1 MTVGAGPG
9 PAAATAPRR
18 REARSR
24 RARRRRT
31 ASRRDRLEYVV
42 LRVVTG
48 LLGALPLWLSF
59 RIGEA
64 VALLVY
70 WLAAPLR
77 RVGLINLAIA
87 FPDKPLAERKRIL
100 RESILNFGRMVAEL
114 AHLPH
119 LSDEQLRE
127 MIRFEDEAWW
137 HEAIG

>member
-1 MTVGAGPG
+1 GGGGGARAPAARGPG
-9 PAAATAPRR
+9 GGRGPPPPGPPPRPTAR
-18 REARSR
+18 R
-24 RARRRRT
+24 RAR
-31 ASRRDRLEYVV
+31 LESAV
-42 LRVVTG
+42 LRVAPG
-48 LLGALPLWLSF
+48 PPGALPLWLSF

-127 MIRFEDEAWW
+127 MVRFEA
-137 HEAIG
+137 AARGR

>member
-70 WLAAPLR
+70 WLAASLR
-77 RVGLINLAIA
+77 RVGLIHLAVA
-87 FPDKPLAERKRIL
+87 FPDQPLPQRHPRP
-100 RESILNFGRMVAEL
+100 R
-114 AHLPH
+114 
-119 LSDEQLRE
+119 
-127 MIRFEDEAWW
+127 
-137 HEAIG
+137 